1 MTLLNKRIPTI
12 LGLFILV
19 IGIGAGI
26 FFVSKDV
33 LFGPKLSS
41 ELAPKKVKITNVNH
55 GQFIVSWITN
65 QEAMGYVRY
74 GKTPTLSTTIADD
87 REQRSGT
94 SISLKTHYVTIS
106 GLQSNTKY
114 YFKIGSGSEK
124 NLYDNNGRPY
134 EITTAPSLGASPPP
148 ELANGKI
155 LTAAGGPASGIII
168 YLTLPGA
175 TPLSALVANDGS
187 WVVDLASALTIN
199 LSSYVQLDPQTTPI
213 DILAQGED
221 QISKALAVTANAN
234 PVPEITLGQTYDFRT
249 ETLASIQQTDTS
261 ETTNPP
267 TTREESALPETAPQI
282 PSQFP
287 IEPLTTPP
295 GAASESEVALT
306 NPSGEGETIYSL
318 RPEIIGT
325 GPANKVLT
333 ITLKSPEEYTS
344 TVVVSDQGTWNY
356 TPPEDLEP
364 GEHTLTINYVDDE
377 GEEQV
382 ITRNFIV
389 AAAAEGLPSFTAT
402 PSASPSPEATS
413 TPRISM
419 PSTESG
425 VPDSGIITPTLGISL
440 LGFLLLGAGFILKII
455 SFKPT
460 VSD

>member
-12 LGLFILV
+12 LGLLILV

-26 FFVSKDV
+26 YFVSKDV
-33 LFGPKLSS
+33 LFGPKLSP

-55 GQFIVSWITN
+55 DQFTVSWITN
-65 QEAMGYVRY
+65 QEAMGYVKH

-94 SISLKTHYVTIS
+94 SISLKTHYVTVS
-106 GLQSNTKY
+106 GLQPNTKY

-148 ELANGKI
+148 QLANGNI
-155 LTAAGGPASGIII
+155 LTATGSPASGAII
-168 YLTLPGA
+168 YLTLSGA

-187 WVVDLASALTIN
+187 WVVDLASALTTS
-199 LSSYVQLDPQTTPI
+199 LSSYVQLDPQTSPI

-249 ETLASIQQTDTS
+249 ETLASIQQADTS
-261 ETTNPP
+261 ETTEP
-267 TTREESALPETAPQI
+267 ALPETTPQI

-287 IEPLTTPP
+287 IEPLATPS
-295 GAASESEVALT
+295 GAASDSEVVLT
-306 NPSGEGETIYSL
+306 NPSGEGETINSL

-333 ITLKSPEEYTS
+333 ITLNSPEEYTS
-344 TVVVSDQGTWNY
+344 TVVVNDQGTWSY

-364 GEHTLTINYVDDE
+364 GEHALTINYVDDE

-425 VPDSGIITPTLGISL
+425 VPDSGTITPTLGISL
-440 LGFLLLGAGFILKII
+440 LGFLLLGAGFVLKII
-455 SFKPT
+455 SFKPSST
-460 VSD
+460 L

>member
-12 LGLFILV
+12 LGLLILV
-19 IGIGAGI
+19 IGIGTGI
-26 FFVSKDV
+26 YFVSKDV
-33 LFGPKLSS
+33 LFGPKLSP

-55 GQFIVSWITN
+55 DQFTVSWITN
-65 QEAMGYVRY
+65 QEAMGYVKH

-94 SISLKTHYVTIS
+94 SISLKTHYVTVS
-106 GLQSNTKY
+106 GLQPNTKY

-148 ELANGKI
+148 QLANGNI
-155 LTAAGGPASGIII
+155 LTATGSPASGAII
-168 YLTLPGA
+168 YLTLSGA

-187 WVVDLASALTIN
+187 WVVNLASALTTN
-199 LSSYVQLDPQTTPI
+199 LSSYVQLDPQTSPI
-213 DILAQGED
+213 DILVQGED
-221 QISKALAVTANAN
+221 QISKALGVTANSN

-249 ETLASIQQTDTS
+249 ETLASIQQADTS
-261 ETTNPP
+261 ETTEPALTE
-267 TTREESALPETAPQI
+267 TTPQI

-287 IEPLTTPP
+287 IEPLATPS
-295 GAASESEVALT
+295 GATSDSEVVLT
-306 NPSGEGETIYSL
+306 NPSGEGETINSL

-333 ITLKSPEEYTS
+333 ITLNSPEEYTS
-344 TVVVSDQGTWNY
+344 TVVVNDQGTWSY

-364 GEHTLTINYVDDE
+364 GEHSLTINYVDDE

-425 VPDSGIITPTLGISL
+425 VPDSGTITPTLGISL
-440 LGFLLLGAGFILKII
+440 LGFLLLGAGFVLKII
-455 SFKPT
+455 SFKPSST
-460 VSD
+460 L